1 MDIEIIR
8 SVILNIGLLVIIA
21 VLLSR
26 FKIIRRFITGEK
38 KSLVEQLVLMVLFGL
53 IGIISTLTGYEV
65 HGAIANTRVISI
77 IAGGIIGGPFV
88 GVGAA
93 VIAGVHR
100 YFLDVD
106 GIAAMA
112 CAISTVIEG
121 GLSALAYNH
130 IKVNKY
136 KESEVFLLTFVAEI
150 IQMAII
156 LLVARPFTE
165 AWGLVRAIAFPMIMF
180 NSIGM
185 VFFIQIFKNIFIEQA
200 YEIGKNTTMTFE
212 ITKKCLPILS
222 KGVFEKEN
230 LDKIGEI
237 ILHYSGHSGVAFTS
251 RQEPVSKNGKM
262 PLKDRELMT
271 MAEQII
277 RSKNII
283 SSEEAAIDERYF
295 PGLKNKVAIGAPI
308 YRNDDIIGTLIIIT
322 NKYQFTYQS
331 VSEFVEGLAQFFSVQ
346 FGLSEM
352 VKQRELLRKVEYR
365 ALQSQI
371 NPHFIFNSLN
381 TISAF
386 CREKPDKAR
395 ELLIALARY
404 FRNSIKTKDSCVSIY
419 EEMEYVEAY
428 MQLEKARFDDRLD
441 LSIYL
446 EEHLDCQLPCLIL
459 QPIVENA
466 INHGAMKRKQGRVSV
481 NVVSRGTDVVIT
493 IKDNGPG
500 IPEEIVKSLNEENC
514 FKNCIGLSNVNRRLQ
529 YMFGQSNGLNIQT
542 SEEGTTIEI
551 TAPKADKIMAM
562 DAMDKISS

>member
-26 FKIIRRFITGEK
+26 FKMIRRFITGER
-38 KSLVEQLVLMVLFGL
+38 KSIWEQLVLILLFGI
-53 IGIISTLTGYEV
+53 IGVISTLTGYEV
-65 HGAIANTRVISI
+65 HDAIANTRVISV
-77 IAGGIIGGPFV
+77 IAGGLIGGPVV
-88 GVGAA
+88 GIGAA
-93 VIAGVHR
+93 VMAGVHR
-100 YFLDVD
+100 YFMDPEGLT
-106 GIAAMA
+106 ALA
-112 CAISTVIEG
+112 CAISTIVEG

-130 IKVNKY
+130 IKMNKY

-150 IQMAII
+150 LQMVII
-156 LLVARPFTE
+156 LLVARPFDV
-165 AWGLVRAIAFPMIMF
+165 AWNLVRAIAFPMIMF

-222 KGVFEKEN
+222 KGTFEKEN

-237 ILHYSGHSGVAFTS
+237 IVQYSGHLGVAFTS
-251 RQEPVSKNGKM
+251 IEEIVSRIGKVSM
-262 PLKDRELMT
+262 KGDDGLMALANEIMRT
-271 MAEQII
+271 
-277 RSKNII
+277 RKII
-283 SSEEAAIDERYF
+283 STDEGIMDDRRF
-295 PGLKNKVAIGAPI
+295 PVLKNKVAIGAPI
-308 YRNDDIIGTLIIIT
+308 YRNEDIIGTLIIFT
-322 NKYQFTYQS
+322 HKYQFTYQS

-419 EEMEYVEAY
+419 EEMEYVDAY

-441 LSIYL
+441 LSVHM
-446 EEHLDCQLPCLIL
+446 EENLHCQVPCLIL

-466 INHGAMKRKQGRVSV
+466 INHGAMKRKQGKVSV
-481 NVVSRGTDVVIT
+481 EVVSRGKDVVIT
-493 IKDNGPG
+493 VKDNGHG
-500 IPEEIVKSLNEENC
+500 IPDEILQSLGEETPSND
-514 FKNCIGLSNVNRRLQ
+514 CIGLSNVNRRLQ
-529 YMFGQSNGLNIQT
+529 YMFGLGHGLKINT
-542 SEEGTTIEI
+542 GEDGTTIEI
-551 TAPKADKIMAM
+551 RAPKAKDNMEFTAVNG
-562 DAMDKISS
+562 

>member
-1 MDIEIIR
+1 MDMEIIR
-8 SVILNIGLLVIIA
+8 SVILNIGLLVTIA

-26 FKIIRRFITGEK
+26 FKMLRRFITGEK
-38 KSLVEQLVLMVLFGL
+38 KSLVEQIVMMVLFGL

-77 IAGGIIGGPFV
+77 IAGGLIGGPFV
-88 GVGAA
+88 GIGAA

-100 YFLDVD
+100 YFLDVE
-106 GIAAMA
+106 GITALA
-112 CAISTVIEG
+112 CAISTMVEG

-130 IKVNKY
+130 IKMNKY

-150 IQMAII
+150 LQMTII
-156 LLVARPFTE
+156 LLIARPFSE
-165 AWGLVRAIAFPMIMF
+165 AWDLVRAIAFPMIIF

-222 KGVFEKEN
+222 KGAFEKEN

-237 ILHYSGHSGVAFTS
+237 ILQYSGHLGVAFTAKQEAIS
-251 RQEPVSKNGKM
+251 RTGKVS
-262 PLKDRELMT
+262 LKDDELMT
-271 MAEQII
+271 LAKEII
-277 RSKNII
+277 RSKKII
-283 SSEEAAIDERYF
+283 STDERSNNDPHF
-295 PGLKNKVAIGAPI
+295 LVMKNKVAIGAPI
-308 YRNDDIIGTLIIIT
+308 YRNEDIIGTLIIFT
-322 NKYQFTYQS
+322 HKFQFTYQS

-352 VKQRELLRKVEYR
+352 VKQREILRKVEYR

-428 MQLEKARFDDRLD
+428 MQLEKARFEDRLD
-441 LSIYL
+441 LSIHM
-446 EEHLDCQLPCLIL
+446 EENLQCQLPCLIL

-466 INHGAMKRKQGRVSV
+466 INHGAMKRKQGKVSV
-481 NVVSRGTDVVIT
+481 NVISKGESVIIT
-493 IKDNGPG
+493 VKDNGHG
-500 IPEEIVKSLNEENC
+500 ISEEIVRNLHEENSSS
-514 FKNCIGLSNVNRRLQ
+514 NCIGLSNVNRRLQ
-529 YMFGQSNGLNIQT
+529 YMFGQSNGLIIETN
-542 SEEGTTIEI
+542 EEGTTIEI
-551 TAPKADKIMAM
+551 KAPKSEKIME
-562 DAMDKISS
+562 ISAILG

>member
-1 MDIEIIR
+1 MEIIR

-26 FKIIRRFITGEK
+26 FKMIRRFITGER
-38 KSLVEQLVLMVLFGL
+38 KSLWEQLIMILLFGI

-65 HGAIANTRVISI
+65 HGAIANTRVISV
-77 IAGGIIGGPFV
+77 IAGGLIGGPVV
-88 GVGAA
+88 GIGAA
-93 VIAGVHR
+93 VMAGVHR
-100 YFLDVD
+100 YFMDVE
-106 GIAAMA
+106 GITALA
-112 CAISTVIEG
+112 CAISTIVEG

-130 IKVNKY
+130 IKMNKY

-150 IQMAII
+150 LQMAII
-156 LLVARPFTE
+156 LLVARPFDA
-165 AWGLVRAIAFPMIMF
+165 AWDLVRAIAFPMIMF

-222 KGVFEKEN
+222 KGTFAQEN
-230 LDKIGEI
+230 LDRIGEI
-237 ILHYSGHSGVAFTS
+237 IIQYSGHLGVAFTS
-251 RQEPVSKNGKM
+251 RTEAVSRIGKVSM
-262 PLKDRELMT
+262 KDDEGLMRL
-271 MAEQII
+271 AEEII
-277 RSKNII
+277 RTRTII
-283 SSEEAAIDERYF
+283 STDEGISDDRRF
-295 PGLKNKVAIGAPI
+295 PLLKNKVAIGAPI
-308 YRNDDIIGTLIIIT
+308 YRNEDIIGTLIIFT
-322 NKYQFTYQS
+322 HKYQFTYQS

-404 FRNSIKTKDSCVSIY
+404 FRNSIKAKDSCVSIY
-419 EEMEYVEAY
+419 EEMEYVDAY

-441 LSIYL
+441 LSVYV
-446 EEHLDCQLPCLIL
+446 EENLSCQVPCLIL

-466 INHGAMKRKQGRVSV
+466 INHGAMKRKQGKVSV
-481 NVVSRGTDVVIT
+481 EVVSSGEEVVIT
-493 IKDNGPG
+493 VKDNGHG
-500 IPEEIVKSLNEENC
+500 IPEDIVSSLHDEHPSND
-514 FKNCIGLSNVNRRLQ
+514 CIGLSNVNRRLQ
-529 YMFGQSNGLNIQT
+529 YKFGLGHGLRIQT
-542 SEEGTTIEI
+542 CEEGTTIEI
-551 TAPKADKIMAM
+551 RAPKSEEYMAM
-562 DAMDKISS
+562 AEA

>member
-1 MDIEIIR
+1 
-8 SVILNIGLLVIIA
+8 
-21 VLLSR
+21 
-26 FKIIRRFITGEK
+26 
-38 KSLVEQLVLMVLFGL
+38 
-53 IGIISTLTGYEV
+53 
-65 HGAIANTRVISI
+65 
-77 IAGGIIGGPFV
+77 
-88 GVGAA
+88 
-93 VIAGVHR
+93 
-100 YFLDVD
+100 
-106 GIAAMA
+106 
-112 CAISTVIEG
+112 
-121 GLSALAYNH
+121 
-130 IKVNKY
+130 
-136 KESEVFLLTFVAEI
+136 
-150 IQMAII
+150 
-156 LLVARPFTE
+156 
-165 AWGLVRAIAFPMIMF
+165 
-180 NSIGM
+180 
-185 VFFIQIFKNIFIEQA
+185 
-200 YEIGKNTTMTFE
+200 
-212 ITKKCLPILS
+212 
-222 KGVFEKEN
+222 
-230 LDKIGEI
+230 
-237 ILHYSGHSGVAFTS
+237 
-251 RQEPVSKNGKM
+251 
-262 PLKDRELMT
+262 MT

>member
-21 VLLSR
+21 VMLSR
-26 FKIIRRFITGEK
+26 FRMIRRFITGER
-38 KSLVEQLVLMVLFGL
+38 KSAGEQIFLILLFGI

-65 HGAIANTRVISI
+65 HGAIANTRVISV
-77 IAGGIIGGPFV
+77 IAGGIIGGPVV
-88 GVGAA
+88 GIGASI
-93 VIAGVHR
+93 IAGLHR
-100 YFLDVD
+100 YFIDVN
-106 GIAAMA
+106 GITALA
-112 CAISTVIEG
+112 CAISTMVEG

-150 IQMAII
+150 LQMVII
-156 LLVARPFTE
+156 LIVARPFSE
-165 AWGLVRAIAFPMIMF
+165 AWSLVSAIAFPMIMF

-222 KGVFEKEN
+222 KGSYEKES
-230 LDKIGEI
+230 LDRIGEI
-237 ILHYSGHSGVAFTS
+237 IISNSGYPGVAFTTG
-251 RQEPVSKNGKM
+251 QEV
-262 PLKDRELMT
+262 
-271 MAEQII
+271 
-277 RSKNII
+277 I
-283 SSEEAAIDERYF
+283 SSSGKVSRKDHEELIRMAGVIMERRTVVSTDEGHNEHLNLPF
-295 PGLKNKVAIGAPI
+295 MKNKVAIGAPI
-308 YRNDDIIGTLIIIT
+308 FRNDEIIGTMILFT

-331 VSEFVEGLAQFFSVQ
+331 VSEFVEGLTQFFSVQ
-346 FGLSEM
+346 FGLAEM
-352 VKQRELLRKVEYR
+352 VKQREILRKVEYR

-428 MQLEKARFDDRLD
+428 MQLEKARFDERLE
-441 LSIYL
+441 LHMHV
-446 EEHLDCQLPCLIL
+446 EKNLDCQLPCLIL

-466 INHGAMKRKQGRVSV
+466 IIHGAMKRKKGEVSV
-481 NVVSRGTDVVIT
+481 EVVSLGEDVIIT
-493 IKDNGPG
+493 VKDNGHG
-500 IPEEIVKSLNEENC
+500 ISQEIVSSLNDENPS
-514 FKNCIGLSNVNRRLQ
+514 NQYIGLSNVNRRLK
-529 YMFGQSNGLNIQT
+529 YMFGVDRGLKIST
-542 SEEGTTIEI
+542 SDEGTTIEI
-551 TAPKADKIMAM
+551 KAPKSERILDRAAGE
-562 DAMDKISS
+562 

>member
-26 FKIIRRFITGEK
+26 FKMIRRFITGEK
-38 KSLVEQLVLMVLFGL
+38 KSLVEQLVLIILFGL
-53 IGIISTLTGYEV
+53 IGIISTVTGYEV
-65 HGAIANTRVISI
+65 NGAIANTRVISI
-77 IAGGIIGGPFV
+77 VAGGLIGGPFV
-88 GVGAA
+88 GIGAA

-100 YFLDVD
+100 YLMDVE
-106 GIAAMA
+106 GLTALA
-112 CAISTVIEG
+112 CAISTIVEG

-130 IKVNKY
+130 IKINKY

-150 IQMAII
+150 LQMLII
-156 LLVARPFTE
+156 LLVARPFSE
-165 AWGLVRAIAFPMIMF
+165 AWLLVRAIAFPMIMF

-212 ITKKCLPILS
+212 ITRKCLPILS

-230 LDKIGEI
+230 LDKIGDI
-237 ILHYSGHSGVAFTS
+237 ILQYSGHLGVAFTS
-251 RQEPVSKNGKM
+251 RHEVVSRIGKVTINEEELLTLAEEIIKSKKIVSTDEEISHVIHF
-262 PLKDRELMT
+262 PLM
-271 MAEQII
+271 
-277 RSKNII
+277 
-283 SSEEAAIDERYF
+283 
-295 PGLKNKVAIGAPI
+295 KNKVAIGAPI
-308 YRNDDIIGTLIIIT
+308 YRNEEIIGTLMVVT
-322 NKYQFTYQS
+322 HQYQFTYQS

-395 ELLIALARY
+395 ELLIALAHY

-441 LSIYL
+441 LSVYI
-446 EEHLDCQLPCLIL
+446 EENLQCQVPCLIL

-466 INHGAMKRKQGRVSV
+466 INHGAMKRKQGKVRVE
-481 NVVSRGTDVVIT
+481 VVSRGNDVVIT
-493 IKDNGPG
+493 IKDNGHG
-500 IPEEIVKSLNEENC
+500 IPEEIVRGLNEEKSSNTG
-514 FKNCIGLSNVNRRLQ
+514 IGLSNVNRRLQ
-529 YMFGQSNGLNIQT
+529 YMFGQSRGLIIQT
-542 SEEGTTIEI
+542 SKEGTIIEI
-551 TAPKADKIMAM
+551 RVPKSEEFLDMA
-562 DAMDKISS
+562 AMNG

>member
-26 FKIIRRFITGEK
+26 FKMIRRFITGER
-38 KSLVEQLVLMVLFGL
+38 KSLVEQIVMIVLFGL

-77 IAGGIIGGPFV
+77 IAGGIIGGPMV
-88 GVGAA
+88 GIGAA
-93 VIAGVHR
+93 VIAGIHR

-106 GIAAMA
+106 GITALA
-112 CAISTVIEG
+112 CAISTIVEG

-130 IKVNKY
+130 IKMNKY

-150 IQMAII
+150 LQMVII
-156 LLVARPFTE
+156 LLVARPFSE
-165 AWGLVRAIAFPMIMF
+165 AWDLVRAIAFPMIMF

-185 VFFIQIFKNIFIEQA
+185 VFFMQIFKNIFIEQA

-222 KGVFEKEN
+222 KGAFEKEN

-237 ILHYSGHSGVAFTS
+237 ILQYSGHLGVAFTS
-251 RQEPVSKNGKM
+251 RQEAVSRIGKVSI
-262 PLKDRELMT
+262 KDDELMT
-271 MAEQII
+271 LAKEII
-277 RSKNII
+277 RSKKIM
-283 SSEEAAIDERYF
+283 STEEVCGDDRNF
-295 PGLKNKVAIGAPI
+295 PVLKNKVAIGAPI
-308 YRNDDIIGTLIIIT
+308 YRNEDIIGTLIVFT
-322 NKYQFTYQS
+322 HKYQLTYQS

-428 MQLEKARFDDRLD
+428 LQLEKARFDDRLD
-441 LSIYL
+441 LSVHI
-446 EEHLDCQLPCLIL
+446 EENLQCQVPCLIL

-466 INHGAMKRKQGRVSV
+466 INHGAMKRKQGKVSV
-481 NVVSRGTDVVIT
+481 EVVSKGPNVIIT
-493 IKDNGPG
+493 VKDNGHG
-500 IPEEIVKSLNEENC
+500 IPEEIVSSLHEENSSN
-514 FKNCIGLSNVNRRLQ
+514 NCIGLSNVNRRLQ
-529 YMFGQSNGLNIQT
+529 YMFGQSHGLMIKT
-542 SEEGTTIEI
+542 CEEGTTIEI
-551 TAPKADKIMAM
+551 RAPKTEEIMELAAM
-562 DAMDKISS
+562 KG